1 MALPIY
7 FLLRDTQEDVKEIT
21 LQELNHISSSFK
33 IIVNWLDEKAILFIS
48 YIRFI
53 CL

>member
-21 LQELNHISSSFK
+21 LQELNHISSSF
-33 IIVNWLDEKAILFIS
+33 NSAISKPLK
-48 YIRFI
+48 
-53 CL
+53 

>member
-21 LQELNHISSSFK
+21 LQELNHRHIF
-33 IIVNWLDEKAILFIS
+33 NCQF
-48 YIRFI
+48 RNF
-53 CL
+53 

>member
-21 LQELNHISSSFK
+21 LLGISSSFK
-33 IIVNWLDEKAILFIS
+33 S
-48 YIRFI
+48 
-53 CL
+53 